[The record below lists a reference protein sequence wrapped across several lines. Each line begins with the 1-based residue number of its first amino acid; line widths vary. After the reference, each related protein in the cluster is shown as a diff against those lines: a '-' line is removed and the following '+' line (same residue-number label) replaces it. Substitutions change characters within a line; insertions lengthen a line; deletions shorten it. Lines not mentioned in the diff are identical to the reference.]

1 MLTTDFDYYTA
12 HQAEIVEKHLGE
24 YVIIK
29 DARVVGYYKEEMA
42 AFSSMKEEI
51 PGTFMVKKCKPKGE
65 DIETYYNH
73 AVVFA

>member
-29 DARVVGYYKEEMA
+29 DARVLR
-42 AFSSMKEEI
+42 I
-51 PGTFMVKKCKPKGE
+51 TVKTKKQL
-65 DIETYYNH
+65 N
-73 AVVFA
+73 AV